1 MEKFRKTRSV
11 HIRYIYEFG
20 THTSKSIRYLVF
32 YIVRMEKIRV
42 QLILFHA
49 AFTLD
54 PSKIL
59 RLEPVCPLGHS
70 TDHPCTRKS
79 FESKSNAKYGMK
91 GPVGT
96 WYRPLHINQQ
106 VRNTQSLQAE
116 ANIGCPRI
124 FSFVFSPVWLFT
136 IRPYEYKEKIQK
148 AVNAPLSSNTVQ
160 FQMFTHVQMCE
171 FSNFRKIGYVI
182 FPKIS

>member
-1 MEKFRKTRSV
+1 MKLDVQPSKIITFSPTFFNLERWPALEMEKFRKTRSV

-79 FESKSNAKYGMK
+79 FESKSNAKNGMK

-136 IRPYEYKEKIQK
+136 IRLYEYKDKDLE
-148 AVNAPLSSNTVQ
+148 SSKSTV
-160 FQMFTHVQMCE
+160 E
-171 FSNFRKIGYVI
+171 
-182 FPKIS
+182 